1 MIDMERLERVLDG
14 LSGIINDIEDK
25 TLRSELGGFFDALYD
40 IYEDIDLTVQ
50 DDMESE
56 NDVMRTLLAQ
66 LLSDEQKRRLKL
78 KYNIDVDDGVTGHE
92 YII

>member
-1 MIDMERLERVLDG
+1 MIDMERFERVLDG

-25 TLRSELGGFFDALYD
+25 TLQDNLLGFFDALYD
-40 IYEDIDLTVQ
+40 IYEGSVIMENDE
-50 DDMESE
+50 MESK

-66 LLSDEQKRRLKL
+66 LLSEEQKRRLKL